1 MDSKQKLPTA
11 EKAEQTYLAETE
23 DGFLLS
29 VPESKLEKMR
39 EKMRETSGEISPSF
53 KEQLVDRLVQM
64 LSE

>member
-29 VPESKLEKMR
+29 VPESRL